1 MTKSFPVAAE
11 LILPL
16 DYAMAP
22 VASRFAEE
30 TGRVWGMEKGQQVKI
45 AMAVEELFLFLASD
59 AREGES
65 AKLICHHGGYYM
77 QVTGV
82 FPVRS
87 LPVALFNITAKVH
100 QDDEESLSQLGLLLA
115 ARAVDR
121 LEMVKTAVSLELR
134 LIIEREYPPGTGD
147 DRPLP
152 PGAYKIKDGA
162 AAQDW
167 KHLAQRIYGRYGEK
181 APGFTQF
188 PGKLVDMI
196 ASNDYDAVVAADSQG
211 NIAGGVIWKK
221 VGKMAE
227 MYGPYVFC
235 DQPGLI
241 AELLDAS
248 LAKMGR
254 SQAVCVVNRTPL
266 EMMPPGYFENLG
278 PDLYRQLAEDQGAL
292 SYVHPGLND
301 FVAAAYQRLVLPRHI
316 QTVQLAGEKLP
327 LHSALS
333 ANVDWRLGQATVSI
347 LAAGANLTEN
357 LTNHVAFLKAHGVG
371 QILFRLD
378 LGLYNDALL
387 GQEIMAAGFEP
398 QILLPWGGTGDVVLF
413 VHQEDE

>member
-1 MTKSFPVAAE
+1 MTKPFSARAE

-16 DYAMAP
+16 DYAMAS

-30 TGRVWGMEKGQQVKI
+30 TGQVWGMEKGQQIKI

-65 AKLICHHGGYYM
+65 AKLICENGGYYM

-87 LPVALFNITAKVH
+87 LPAALFNITAKVH

-121 LEMVKTAVSLELR
+121 LEMVKTAASLELR
-134 LIIEREYPPGTGD
+134 LIMEREYPPGAGE
-147 DRPLP
+147 DRLLP
-152 PGAYKIKDGA
+152 AGTYKIKNGA

-167 KHLAQRIYGRYGEK
+167 KQLAQRIHGSYGLK

-188 PGKLVDMI
+188 PGKVADMI
-196 ASNDYDAVVAADSQG
+196 ASGDYDAVAVADSQG
-211 NIAGGVIWKK
+211 NVAGGVIWKK
-221 VGKMAE
+221 AGKMAE

-254 SQAVCVVNRTPL
+254 SQAVCVVNRAPVET
-266 EMMPPGYFENLG
+266 MPPGYFENLG
-278 PDLYRQLAEDQGAL
+278 SDLYRQLAEDQGAL
-292 SYVHPGLND
+292 SYVHPCLNE
-301 FVAAAYQRLVLPRHI
+301 FVTAHYQRLVLPRHI

-333 ANVDWRLGQATVSI
+333 AEVDWRLGQAKLSI
-347 LAAGANLTEN
+347 LVAGANLAEN
-357 LTNHVAFLKAHGVG
+357 LTNHVAFLKATVW
-371 QILFRLD
+371 FRLRST
-378 LGLYNDALL
+378 L
-387 GQEIMAAGFEP
+387 I
-398 QILLPWGGTGDVVLF
+398 
-413 VHQEDE
+413 